1 MTEQVSLVGETVLTN
16 NLSNINFIPELTD
29 LLPMLLIVPTAFIL
43 DDEIIQFDDL
53 IMEPAVSSQVT
64 TTCPKASSATVDEAV
79 NSVNAVDDIN
89 SVNHVL
95 NVLAIPDVNA
105 V

>member
-1 MTEQVSLVGETVLTN
+1 MMLTN
-16 NLSNINFIPELTD
+16 DPSDVNFMPELTD
-29 LLPMLLIVPTAFIL
+29 LLSISPMVPTTFML
-43 DDEIIQFDDL
+43 DNETVQLDDL

-64 TTCPKASSATVDEAV
+64 TTCLEANLAAADEAV
-79 NSVNAVDDIN
+79 NSVNAVDDVN

-95 NVLAIPDVNA
+95 NVLAVPDVNA